1 MDLLVFL
8 AMLKPEN
15 QVSFYCENQR
25 KQEAV
30 VAIGAI
36 KSLEVKNEGGE
47 VNGGY
52 NRFEQ
57 CQNFIEDSK
66 GKIIFEDNLDSQKI
80 PYFFS
85 SFNFLEHSS
94 DSYQAFPQA
103 KIFIPYIQLVKK
115 ANSYLVIV
123 NTFYQKKCP

>member
-1 MDLLVFL
+1 MPVIPDNHFLTDYSQKLKELIFLSHPVTDNDAQIVSISQEISPMDLLVFL

-30 VAIGAI
+30 VAIGSI

-57 CQNFIEDSK
+57 
-66 GKIIFEDNLDSQKI
+66 
-80 PYFFS
+80 
-85 SFNFLEHSS
+85 
-94 DSYQAFPQA
+94 
-103 KIFIPYIQLVKK
+103 
-115 ANSYLVIV
+115 
-123 NTFYQKKCP
+123 